1 MKISFIERP
10 ISRAPLEVLQHLYY
24 YTVQYGLSVKQFTG
38 KHWKYWEELP
48 FYLEKAKD
56 SPKKLNNVI
65 NELKKLS
72 LKSDERLKK
81 RRIQIEK
88 WKEKEIIIN
97 AQLMSLLAAL
107 PERLLAIAFG
117 HLTNLKEFPSSCR
130 VVYLKIE
137 GIRGE
142 DLDFV
147 EPDILLLG
155 ASHLLMIEIKTRGGD
170 SSSRN
175 YPPTQ
180 LLNYMKLVAECKKSS
195 NNKLPSTFS
204 HLILVP
210 SKEKRW
216 LGAHSAWV
224 KKICNN
230 SGLLQVN
237 NQFFNKFI
245 KKTIR
250 KNKQLVIQA
259 LNKTPMYYRSWDDLV
274 QSFRFAIKKYN
285 DKTNGMHWDK
295 IGNELKN
302 LAEIAASYI

>member
-1 MKISFIERP
+1 MKILFIDRP

-48 FYLEKAKD
+48 FHLEKAKD
-56 SPKKLNNVI
+56 SPKKLSNVI

-81 RRIQIEK
+81 RRIQLKK

-117 HLTNLKEFPSSCR
+117 HLTNLKEFPSSCK

-137 GIRGE
+137 GIKGE

-155 ASHLLMIEIKTRGGD
+155 KSHLLMVEIKTRGGD

-175 YPPTQ
+175 YPPAQ
-180 LLNYMKLVAECKKSS
+180 LLNYMKLVAECRKSS
-195 NNKLPSTFS
+195 SDSLPSSFS

-210 SKEKRW
+210 SKDKRW
-216 LGAHSAWV
+216 LEVHSTWV
-224 KKICNN
+224 KKIYNN
-230 SGLLQVN
+230 NGLLQVN

-250 KNKQLVIQA
+250 KDKQLVIQA
-259 LNKTPMYYRSWDDLV
+259 LKKTSICYRSWDDLV
-274 QSFRFAIKKYN
+274 KSFRFAIRKYN
-285 DKTNGMHWDK
+285 DKTNSIHWDR

-302 LAEIAASYI
+302 LAEIATSYI